1 MNDDMQQDQR
11 RTKLI
16 AAWER
21 HGTLSGDER
30 NELLALLDASDPADR
45 GLARLI
51 RRDLSD
57 PTVDEVAEPNDRTE
71 AAEARVDAIMERVH
85 REAAGA
91 HQQYEQSSET
101 GPRVG
106 RSRILRPA
114 AWSHTGSF
122 GRTLQS
128 IGAAAAGL
136 ALLIGALVLAV
147 SSLGSVESAED
158 GNAETV
164 ANVGDIASTDTD
176 DESADSPSVVVRFE
190 LVAPE
195 AGSVSLV
202 GDFNDWDDE
211 RHMLR
216 DRDQDGVWEI
226 EVPLQRGNVYTYNF
240 LINGNEWI
248 PDPSAVN
255 HIEDL
260 FGGEKSVLNL

>member
-1 MNDDMQQDQR
+1 MNGDMQQDQR
-11 RTKLI
+11 RTELI

-21 HGTLSGDER
+21 HGTLSRDER
-30 NELLALLDASDPADR
+30 NELLALLDASGPADR

-57 PTVDEVAEPNDRTE
+57 PTVDEAADPNDRTE
-71 AAEARVDAIMERVH
+71 ASEARVDAIMERVH
-85 REAAGA
+85 REAASA

-106 RSRILRPA
+106 RSRILTPA
-114 AWSHTGSF
+114 VWSHTGSF
-122 GRTLQS
+122 RRTLQS

-158 GNAETV
+158 ANAETV
-164 ANVGDIASTDTD
+164 ASVGDIASTDNG
-176 DESADSPSVVVRFE
+176 DESAKPSVVVRFE

-255 HIEDL
+255 HIEDP